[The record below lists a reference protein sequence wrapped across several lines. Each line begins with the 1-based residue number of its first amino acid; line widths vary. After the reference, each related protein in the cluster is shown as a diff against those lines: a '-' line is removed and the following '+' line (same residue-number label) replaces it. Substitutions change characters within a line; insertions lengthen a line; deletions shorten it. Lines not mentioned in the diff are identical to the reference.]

1 MKDSLPTEWHPNL
14 WPPFTQIT
22 SSKPPERVLK
32 GNGALLIKDDGT
44 SIIDAISSWWVTL
57 HGHGNK
63 YIAEAIYHQAQEL
76 EQVIFADFTHPQAEL
91 LAKRLSKATGLERLF
106 FSDNGSTAVEV
117 AIKLALQWW
126 HNQGEERQHIIAF
139 EGAYHG
145 DTFGAMSVGERN
157 LFNEPF
163 EKLLFPVS
171 RVLWPST
178 WWNDPGID
186 AREEK
191 AIRQLEKLLEVPT
204 AAVILEPLVQGAGG
218 MAIVRTEFLEKIEK
232 VVHQSKTLLIADEV
246 MVGFGRTGSLFASQR
261 GKLSPDLMCLSKGL
275 TGGFLPMGITMASQ
289 KIFDVFLDSNP
300 RKTFWHGHSF
310 TANPLGCAA
319 ANASL
324 DLLEDNSNSYL
335 NFESRH
341 SPHLK
346 QLAMHPKVKKVRLA
360 GTIAAF
366 ELNTNEEAG
375 YLNITGKAIKK
386 YALSHNV
393 FIRPLGNV
401 IYLLPPLCITDE
413 QLTHCYTTLQDGL
426 DIIQ

>member
-1 MKDSLPTEWHPNL
+1 
-14 WPPFTQIT
+14 
-22 SSKPPERVLK
+22 
-32 GNGALLIKDDGT
+32 
-44 SIIDAISSWWVTL
+44 
-57 HGHGNK
+57 
-63 YIAEAIYHQAQEL
+63 
-76 EQVIFADFTHPQAEL
+76 
-91 LAKRLSKATGLERLF
+91 
-106 FSDNGSTAVEV
+106 
-117 AIKLALQWW
+117 
-126 HNQGEERQHIIAF
+126 
-139 EGAYHG
+139 
-145 DTFGAMSVGERN
+145 
-157 LFNEPF
+157 
-163 EKLLFPVS
+163 
-171 RVLWPST
+171 
-178 WWNDPGID
+178 
-186 AREEK
+186 
-191 AIRQLEKLLEVPT
+191 
-204 AAVILEPLVQGAGG
+204 
-218 MAIVRTEFLEKIEK
+218 
-232 VVHQSKTLLIADEV
+232 
-246 MVGFGRTGSLFASQR
+246 MVGFWRTGSLFASQR

-324 DLLEDNSNSYL
+324 DLLEDNPNSYL

-393 FIRPLGNV
+393 FIRPLGIV
-401 IYLLPPLCITDE
+401 IYLLAPLCITDE
-413 QLTHCYTTLQDGL
+413 QLTHCYTTLQNGL
-426 DIIQ
+426 DIIP